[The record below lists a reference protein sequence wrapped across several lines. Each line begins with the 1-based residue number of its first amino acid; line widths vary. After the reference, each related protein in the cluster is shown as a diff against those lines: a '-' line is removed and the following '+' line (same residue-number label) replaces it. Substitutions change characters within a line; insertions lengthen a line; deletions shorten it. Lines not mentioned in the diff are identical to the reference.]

1 MKAKEKNSG
10 STYFFSN
17 ISIYATVTP
26 FIITMKEVSID
37 FAGKFEKLLH
47 NRRTGR
53 CT

>member
-37 FAGKFEKLLH
+37 FAGKIITQPQ
-47 NRRTGR
+47 NR
-53 CT
+53 